1 MLQPSRILIIGGF
14 SSGKTLFG
22 AQLLSRLQGRESSF
36 HLREASPSLAL
47 LEEALVK
54 LSEGM
59 TPGHT
64 SRDLYGTTVLPVQ
77 DAKGNEIDIV
87 WPEFGGEQID
97 DFVPRRSVS
106 PEWIDRI
113 QEADSW
119 ILMLRLMKFK
129 TEEDLVTKP
138 LDPKPQVATKP
149 PLTQEGL
156 VSEAPFDWAAQ
167 SKIVELMQM
176 LLYYKEA
183 SLYSTISVPR
193 LTVLLS
199 CWDELQR
206 PDGAHPSDALK
217 EHLPLFSDFLEAN
230 WNPGALTIYGLSALS
245 KPLKNDVAD
254 EEFRRLGPEK
264 FGYVVLPSGS
274 TTTDLTVPISAVMGL
289 DDSHAG

>member
-1 MLQPSRILIIGGF
+1 MSQPSRILIIGGF

-64 SRDLYGTTVLPVQ
+64 SRDLYGTTILPVQ
-77 DAKGNEIDIV
+77 DANGNEIDIV

-106 PEWIDRI
+106 PEWIERI

-119 ILMLRLMKFK
+119 VLMLRLMKFR
-129 TEEDLVTKP
+129 TEED
-138 LDPKPQVATKP
+138 VATKP
-149 PLTQEGL
+149 LNPQPMVATKSPLTQERL
-156 VSEAPFDWAAQ
+156 VPEAALDWAAQ
-167 SKIVELMQM
+167 SKMVELMQM

-206 PDGAHPSDALK
+206 PDGAQPANALK
-217 EHLPLFSDFLEAN
+217 EHLPLFSDFLETN
-230 WNPGALTIYGLSALS
+230 WNPGDITIYGLSALS

-274 TTTDLTVPISAVMGL
+274 TTTDLTVPIAAVMGL
-289 DDSHAG
+289 DDSDAG